1 MTANL
6 DPREVG
12 AHWSTDLK
20 PGQLQ
25 RVDFSKIRQ
34 IQAVPNLIDI
44 QLRSYKWF
52 VEEGMKDVLK
62 DSSNIIDHTGTIVLD
77 YIDYAIDKEPK
88 YSEAEYSF

>member
-44 QLRSYKWF
+44 QVASFERFMREGLRETIDDI
-52 VEEGMKDVLK
+52 VRTMCPEE
-62 DSSNIIDHTGTIVLD
+62 
-77 YIDYAIDKEPK
+77 E
-88 YSEAEYSF
+88 